1 MVISFFFRTFATTN
15 NNNMEKFDLT
25 FEKFKELLNY
35 SIDNNYLKVDKK
47 GVICEKPCDEIRSPL
62 SFFLL
67 DNNINSKE
75 VERYFH
81 HKASRVDNTFAMME
95 YYLLYKNTHN
105 GKEPFNIMEYVNDIA
120 EVGARYGWR
129 GNPFN
134 ILVAKKI
141 QGNSLEVKIMYCN
154 TNAGGFKL
162 YNLETKTFNF
172 DSSDYKQFENN
183 AYSFSN
189 TFKYKEFELPYS
201 KTEMIEKI
209 EKEIETQKKALEE
222 LKQVY
227 A

>member
-1 MVISFFFRTFATTN
+1 MK
-15 NNNMEKFDLT
+15 KFNLT
-25 FEKFKELLNY
+25 FEKFKELLDY
-35 SIDNNYLKVDKK
+35 LVNNHYIKVDEK
-47 GVICEKPCDEIRSPL
+47 GEICERPSDEILSPL
-62 SFFLL
+62 SFFLVS
-67 DNNINSKE
+67 DNLKSEELEK
-75 VERYFH
+75 YFYY
-81 HKASRVDNTFAMME
+81 KASGIDNTFAMME
-95 YYLLYKNTHN
+95 YYLLYKETHN
-105 GKEPFNIMEYVNDIA
+105 GQEPFNLMEYVNDIT

-141 QGNSLEVKIMYCN
+141 QGNSLEVKVMYCN

-162 YNLETKTFNF
+162 YNLETETFNF

-189 TFKYKEFELPYS
+189 TFKYKEFEFPYS

-209 EKEIETQKKALEE
+209 EKEIETQKKALKE
-222 LKQVY
+222 LKKVY